1 MGAAE
6 SEWALSVARERGHTV
21 VSCRCGSGVSSRLS
35 SPYLMLEVTVNGLT
49 LRLLMLFRER
59 VSLEA
64 AKTK

>member
-1 MGAAE
+1 
-6 SEWALSVARERGHTV
+6 
-21 VSCRCGSGVSSRLS
+21 
-35 SPYLMLEVTVNGLT
+35 MLEVTVKGLT